1 MRVEGS
7 GGGAARG
14 GCRAGLGRGGLKK
27 RSAARRRG
35 LSRAEISASGLCGG
49 RNHESGKLAVTCSSR
64 HTWVGRGHAGSQP
77 RGLGEGARAGLPGRT
92 PRRPRPE
99 GGSSA
104 SPPRP
109 HPGRSKLLNLSAL
122 DAHVARGEA
131 PDSPPRPASALR
143 PAGLPCVH
151 CVGPPAFLR
160 RLMFINPSI
169 SISPPRL
176 GHSVDTLSIH
186 GSALDLVSFLRC
198 NVSAQLSVPLGES
211 HLLLERGRSPGHVPS
226 SRLPQSPLLSD
237 LKTVLAPFHEL
248 LSLSGLLPSPT
259 AFLFSCE
266 FSRFL

>member
-14 GCRAGLGRGGLKK
+14 GCGAGLGRGGLKK

-49 RNHESGKLAVTCSSR
+49 RNHESGKLAVACSSR

-109 HPGRSKLLNLSAL
+109 HPGRSKLLDLSAL

-160 RLMFINPSI
+160 RLMFKSQHQHQPT
-169 SISPPRL
+169 PF
-176 GHSVDTLSIH
+176 
-186 GSALDLVSFLRC
+186 GSQR
-198 NVSAQLSVPLGES
+198 
-211 HLLLERGRSPGHVPS
+211 RY
-226 SRLPQSPLLSD
+226 
-237 LKTVLAPFHEL
+237 PFY
-248 LSLSGLLPSPT
+248 T
-259 AFLFSCE
+259 W
-266 FSRFL
+266 